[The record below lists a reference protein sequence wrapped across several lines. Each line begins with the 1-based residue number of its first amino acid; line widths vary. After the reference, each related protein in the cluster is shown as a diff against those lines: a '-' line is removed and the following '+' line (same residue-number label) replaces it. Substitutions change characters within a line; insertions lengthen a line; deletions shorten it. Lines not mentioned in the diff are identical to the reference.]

1 MDENEITKLVLE
13 LIGNIKPIGETRHD
27 NVSNKNLGR
36 LIAVIKNLHHVVD
49 DVAYSTSNL
58 SDKWESITKANKMC
72 NNYFDWMGIP
82 E

>member
-1 MDENEITKLVLE
+1 MKHKV
-13 LIGNIKPIGETRHD
+13 G
-27 NVSNKNLGR
+27 
-36 LIAVIKNLHHVVD
+36 
-49 DVAYSTSNL
+49 DVAYSTSNF

>member
-1 MDENEITKLVLE
+1 MKHKV
-13 LIGNIKPIGETRHD
+13 
-27 NVSNKNLGR
+27 
-36 LIAVIKNLHHVVD
+36 A

-72 NNYFDWMGIP
+72 NNYFDLMGIP